1 LRIKKKIMPKAELSP
16 PLTPEQQEELEN
28 RLHKASRENRVLCS
42 SALAIAKSLGI
53 PAGEVGKAANNLK
66 IKISKCQLG
75 CF

>member
-1 LRIKKKIMPKAELSP
+1 MPEVKKSTFLNH
-16 PLTPEQQEELEN
+16 EQQEKLKD
-28 RLHKASRENRVLCS
+28 RLHKASEDNRILCS

-53 PAGEVGKAANNLK
+53 PPGEVGKAANKLN